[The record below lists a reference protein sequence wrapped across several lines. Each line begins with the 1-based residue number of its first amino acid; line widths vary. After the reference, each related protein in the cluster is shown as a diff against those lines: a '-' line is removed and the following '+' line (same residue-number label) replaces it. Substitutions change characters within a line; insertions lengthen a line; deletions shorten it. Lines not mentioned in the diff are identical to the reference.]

1 MRATSRPRAAR
12 RWASSWGSAPRT
24 RRGPMALVR
33 ITQERSKIR
42 CIEKHK
48 RTIEA
53 LGLRRIN
60 HSVVHEDTP
69 QILGM
74 VHLVR
79 YLVRV
84 EPAGASDA
92 RPEGAPAARKKVTR
106 PAGRKKTGGKA
117 AAKRRAKSLGASRA
131 PSAGA
136 LRAQSDSRA
145 R

>member
-1 MRATSRPRAAR
+1 
-12 RWASSWGSAPRT
+12 
-24 RRGPMALVR
+24 MALVR

-106 PAGRKKTGGKA
+106 PAGRKKTGGRASAKKRGA
-117 AAKRRAKSLGASRA
+117 AGRTGASRA
-131 PSAGA
+131 KSAKGKK
-136 LRAQSDSRA
+136 RKKRVA
-145 R
+145 RS